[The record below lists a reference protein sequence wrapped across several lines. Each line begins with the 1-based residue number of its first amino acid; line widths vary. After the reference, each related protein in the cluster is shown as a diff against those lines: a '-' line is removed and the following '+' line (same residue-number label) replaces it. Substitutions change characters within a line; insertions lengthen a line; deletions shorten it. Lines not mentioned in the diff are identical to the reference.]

1 MPDSP
6 EDHLTPRRR
15 KALSLAKRSARQV
28 LRRRFKVLRLA
39 RNAYGKL
46 GENEDTLT
54 RVRDDLTTMLRLA
67 AAWARKEYQQV
78 PWRSLIYVVA
88 ALIYFLNPVD
98 LLPDAL
104 VGLGFV
110 DDIAVVG
117 AVVSSIHNDLE
128 AFRSWQEESDAE
140 PQALLEQS

>member
-1 MPDSP
+1 MPESP
-6 EDHLTPRRR
+6 EDKLSPRRQ
-15 KALSLAKRSARQV
+15 KALAIAKRSAQQV

-39 RNAYGKL
+39 RDAYGKL
-46 GENEDTLT
+46 DDNQGTLT
-54 RVRDDLTTMLRLA
+54 RVRDDLATMLRLA
-67 AAWARKEYQQV
+67 AAWATKDYQQV

-88 ALIYFLNPVD
+88 ALIYFINPVD

-117 AVVSSIHNDLE
+117 AVVSSIHGDLE
-128 AFRSWQEESDAE
+128 QFREWQGDNADE
-140 PQALLEQS
+140 PQALLEAE